1 MPMSMTSAA
10 GLLTDPPCP
19 AMHSVSQIIE
29 RNLHRRKACGSG
41 LWINPEKDD
50 CWHRAKA
57 NCPSLKLFSQDYGTY
72 TFLQESG
79 ADIEFSA
86 FPHTSDAQYQWV
98 ILNLPRQK
106 ALLRMMLECA
116 AALLAK
122 DGVLWL
128 AGENKAG
135 IKSADKLLK
144 SYFNQV
150 TKLDNARHCTL
161 YEAGKALSQQVFDP
175 LSYREEWP
183 LDCQA
188 TPIRVTSYPGVF
200 AHGRID
206 AGTAL
211 LLDTLAETR
220 IEGDVLDFACGAGV
234 IGACIAAGHKHT
246 NVTLLDSS
254 ALALRACEE
263 TLATN
268 HLSGT
273 VLASD
278 GLSELSGSFDLIVSN
293 PPIHAG
299 VKTDNHLSMRL
310 LDSVHEHLNP
320 GGMLMMV
327 ANVHL
332 PYEKW
337 LSKRFRHC
345 SERTAND
352 NYKVILAKK

>member
-1 MPMSMTSAA
+1 
-10 GLLTDPPCP
+10 
-19 AMHSVSQIIE
+19 MHAVSQIIE
-29 RNLHRRKACGSG
+29 RNLHRREASVSG

-50 CWHRAKA
+50 CWHKAKER
-57 NCPSLKLFSQDYGTY
+57 CPSLKLFSQDYGAY
-72 TFLQESG
+72 TFLQHSG

-86 FPHTSDAQYQWV
+86 FPQVSDAKYQWI

-116 AALLAK
+116 SALLAT

-144 SYFNQV
+144 SGFGQV
-150 TKLDNARHCTL
+150 RKLDNARHCTL
-161 YEAGKALSQQVFDP
+161 YEAGKPLDQKGFDP
-175 LSYREEWP
+175 KTYREEWP
-183 LDCQA
+183 LECKPAQ
-188 TPIRVTSYPGVF
+188 IRVISYPGVF

-211 LLDTLAETR
+211 LLDSLAEIR
-220 IEGDVLDFACGAGV
+220 IEGDVLDFACGAGL
-234 IGACIAAGHKHT
+234 IGAFIAANHEHT
-246 NVTLLDSS
+246 NVTLLDTC

-263 TLATN
+263 TLAAN
-268 HLSGT
+268 NLSGS

-278 GLSELSGSFDLIVSN
+278 GLTGVTGSFDLIVSN

-299 VKTDNHLSMRL
+299 VKTDSRLSMRL
-310 LDSVHEHLNP
+310 LDSVHNHLNP
-320 GGMLMMV
+320 GGMLMLV

-337 LSKRFRHC
+337 LSQKFKHC
-345 SERTAND
+345 SELAAND